1 MKLAT
6 ILCSLLF
13 FAFHLSFGQEKKV
26 FVLEIRDEIDPRM
39 SRYVKLALES
49 ATEKKADYILVDMNT
64 YGGAVDDADKIRTA
78 LLNYPK
84 PVFVYINDNA
94 ASAGALISIACDSI
108 YMTQGASIGA
118 ATVVNGNDGQA
129 MPDKYQSYMRSKMR
143 ATAEANNR
151 NPQLAE
157 AMVDQTIKLDSTIK
171 KDGKVL
177 TLTTTEAIK
186 YGFCEAQ
193 VSSKDEVLKRSNIKN
208 YTIEKYELTLSEKVI
223 AFVLNP
229 FISGILILAI
239 IGGIYYE
246 MQAPGIGFALLVA
259 IVAGVLYLVPYYL
272 NGLAANWEILLL
284 IAGILLL
291 MLEIFVI
298 PGFGVAGILGIVLVC
313 MSLVLIML
321 NNTFFDFTLVDGDKA
336 LAALS
341 VTFLAFLVFILS
353 FFAFGHKIFLSKRFS
368 KITLNETLTTSTEN
382 VLTPK
387 IMEVLIGKHGISHTT
402 LRPSGKVEIE
412 NQVFDALTTGD
423 YIEKGESV
431 VVTEVFGQSL
441 KVKKV

>member
-1 MKLAT
+1 MKKLYT
-6 ILCSLLF
+6 LITLLF
-13 FAFHLSFGQEKKV
+13 ISFCFSMAQEKKV

-39 SRYVKLALES
+39 SRYVKLALEA
-49 ATEKKADYILVDMNT
+49 ATAKKADYILVDMNT

-143 ATAEANNR
+143 ATAEANKR
-151 NPQLAE
+151 NPKLAE

-193 VSSKDEVLKRSNIKN
+193 LSSKDEVLKRSGIKN
-208 YTIEKYELTLSEKVI
+208 YTIEKYELSVSEMVI

-272 NGLAANWEILLL
+272 NGLAANWEILML
-284 IAGILLL
+284 AVGILLL

-298 PGFGVAGILGIVLVC
+298 PGFGVAGISGIILVC

-336 LAALS
+336 LAAMS
-341 VTFLAFLVFILS
+341 VTLLAMLVFVIS
-353 FFAFGHKIFLSKRFS
+353 FFAFGHKIFMSKRFS
-368 KITLNETLTTSTEN
+368 KITLNETLTTSTEQ
-382 VLTPK
+382 VLTPILLK
-387 IMEVLIGKHGISHTT
+387 QLIGKIGIAHTT

-412 NQVFDALTTGD
+412 NQIFDAITTGD
-423 YIEKGESV
+423 YIEKGENV
-431 VVTEVFGQSL
+431 TVTELFGQSV
-441 KVKKV
+441 KVKKA